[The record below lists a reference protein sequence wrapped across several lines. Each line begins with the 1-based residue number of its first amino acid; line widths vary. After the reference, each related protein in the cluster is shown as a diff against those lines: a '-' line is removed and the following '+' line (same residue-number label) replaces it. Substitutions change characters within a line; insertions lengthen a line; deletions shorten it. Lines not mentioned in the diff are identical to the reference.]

1 MAKIFTVVFGLFL
14 ILIAFLSRDTQQ
26 VLILGLKI
34 GTFTYGALLGVFL
47 LGFLTKRGNDGGNTI
62 AMGVSISAVLFIE
75 FYTDTA
81 WIWYVM
87 IGTAVTFS
95 VGYLFPARKRNEAV
109 SSQE

>member
-1 MAKIFTVVFGLFL
+1 MKVP
-14 ILIAFLSRDTQQ
+14 
-26 VLILGLKI
+26 

-62 AMGVSISAVLFIE
+62 AMGVSISAVLFTE

-95 VGYLFPARKRNEAV
+95 VGYLFPPKQRKEALPD
-109 SSQE
+109 QQ